1 MSFQINNNQRVNP
14 TPFVEWG
21 GGAKHVSGNNFFV
34 QGTEAQGG
42 SLLNTLNS
50 MDNKLEGGHSGVQC
64 TNNSNGKPVG
74 GLLNLVV

>member
-1 MSFQINNNQRVNP
+1 MSYSVNTNQRVNP

-50 MDNKLEGGHSGVQC
+50 MDNKLEGGHSGSQYA
-64 TNNSNGKPVG
+64 NNSNGVQVG
-74 GLLNLVV
+74 GRLNLVM